1 MKDLLQYISE
11 YKNKIPDAVF
21 LSSPYFDIN
30 YREAHKQIDAFAAGL
45 RRMGLNNR
53 EPIAIL
59 GEELPEYILSYYG
72 ILRNRNKAVL
82 LPYHLNKNT
91 LNTLIKQTGAGT
103 IVYTERFRDIIL
115 DIEEM
120 RNKPFNNKIVI
131 GKDRRADYRF
141 KGIIDNYK
149 SINFSSR
156 IDLDAKAIVL
166 FTSGTTGLPKAVVF
180 SHKNIITNIENFVE
194 VVDYE
199 GRIYFISSFPV
210 YNFVSNVLAL
220 NTTLVKGGTYIL
232 SKEKSPARLL
242 NSIIKQKANVL
253 ISNSYTLHDIFE
265 EASAANKLRN
275 LSYCLSIGGE
285 LKEKNILAWQ
295 KTFKCEILEGYGLTE
310 APAISFNKSNGEAKV
325 KSVGYPLKY
334 SRIKIVDENGA
345 EVSDNEVGE
354 LALKRNDL
362 IPEYLNKKNQENTGW
377 FRTGDLFQRDINDY
391 LFFKGRKNDI
401 ITKYGYKISPG
412 KIKQVV
418 MKNDKIRDVFVLK
431 LTGGENDQI
440 KLCIVPDKNKK
451 LGKEEIF
458 NYSRENLP
466 RFLYPDFVEF
476 YKELPRNKIG
486 KIKRSDLL

>member
-11 YKNKIPDAVF
+11 YKNKSPDAIF

-30 YREAHKQIDAFAAGL
+30 YREAHKQVDAFAAGL
-45 RRMGLNNR
+45 RRMGLNNS

-82 LPYHLNKNT
+82 LPYHLNKTT
-91 LNTLIKQTGAGT
+91 LNTLIKQTGTGT

-141 KGIIDNYK
+141 KEIIDNYK

-166 FTSGTTGLPKAVVF
+166 FTSGTTGLPKSVVF

-194 VVDYE
+194 VVDCE
-199 GRIYFISSFPV
+199 DRIYLISSFPV

-232 SKEKSPARLL
+232 SKEKSPDRLL

-253 ISNSYTLHDIFE
+253 ISNSYTVHDIFDRV
-265 EASAANKLRN
+265 SDANKLWN

-285 LKEKNILAWQ
+285 LKEQNIVEWQ
-295 KTFKCEILEGYGLTE
+295 KTFNCEILEGYGLTE

-354 LALKRNDL
+354 LALKRNNL
-362 IPEYLNKKNQENTGW
+362 IPEYLNKKNKSNTDW

-412 KIKQVV
+412 KIKQII

-451 LGKEEIF
+451 IGKEEIF
-458 NYSRENLP
+458 SYSREHLP